1 MADMNPD
8 DILAHLQAAD
18 RAHHLHPFT
27 DPNALKAAPPF
38 VIEHAEGC
46 YVTGQNIRLLDAMA
60 GLGCVNIGY
69 GRKELAASAA
79 DAMERLCY
87 YHSFA
92 AVSNPYAAPLAAK
105 IAEKSPSHMNKVFFA
120 NSGSEANETLIKLVR
135 LYWRRKNQPSKKVI
149 ISRDYAYHGS
159 TIATTLLNG
168 NKAMIDDFGL
178 ELGKDVIHATAPF
191 WYRLGGDLSPEE
203 FGLKAA
209 QDIEARILE
218 AGPENVAA
226 FFGEPIQGTLGAVV
240 PPASYWPEVER
251 ICRKYDVLLVADEVV
266 TGFGRTGQ
274 WFAQET
280 FGFKADMM
288 TLAKG
293 LSSAYL
299 PISAAVISD
308 DVAEVIEGAEAVL
321 QHGFTTT
328 GHPVTAAVALRNIQ
342 VLEDEGLVDRIRG
355 DLGPYFT
362 KTLRALEAHPLV
374 GEARVCGLM
383 AGIELVR
390 DKEARDQY
398 PLELGICEHVGQ
410 ACLVRGLIVRP
421 VGNALVLCPP
431 FIISHAEI
439 DFIGNV
445 LKEALDDVYNAL
457 QQG

>member
-1 MADMNPD
+1 M
-8 DILAHLQAAD
+8 
-18 RAHHLHPFT
+18 
-27 DPNALKAAPPF
+27 K
-38 VIEHAEGC
+38 
-46 YVTGQNIRLLDAMA
+46 RLSNWF
-60 GLGCVNIGY
+60 GFIG
-69 GRKELAASAA
+69 GGKTSRPK
-79 DAMERLCY
+79 
-87 YHSFA
+87 
-92 AVSNPYAAPLAAK
+92 K
-105 IAEKSPSHMNKVFFA
+105 I
-120 NSGSEANETLIKLVR
+120 
-135 LYWRRKNQPSKKVI
+135 I

-178 ELGKDVIHATAPF
+178 EVGKDVTHATAPF
-191 WYRLGGDLSPEE
+191 WYRLGGDMSPEE
-203 FGLKAA
+203 FGLAA
-209 QDIEARILE
+209 ARDIEAKILE
-218 AGPENVAA
+218 AGADNVAA

-251 ICRKYDVLLVADEVV
+251 ICRKHDVLLVTDEVV
-266 TGFGRTGQ
+266 TGFGRTGH

-288 TLAKG
+288 ALAKG

-308 DVAEVIEGAEAVL
+308 EVAEVIEGAEAVL

-342 VLEDEGLVDRIRG
+342 VLEDEGLVDRIR
-355 DLGPYFT
+355 DDVGPYFT
-362 KTLRALEAHPLV
+362 KILKSLESHPLV

-390 DKEARDQY
+390 DKATRTQY
-398 PLELGICEHVGQ
+398 PLELGICEHIGQ

-445 LKEALDDVYNAL
+445 LKEALDDVHNAL